1 MRQELKGKFN
11 SYYFI
16 PLLFF
21 GTIYVTTV
29 ETMNGI
35 RKIIGLH
42 GTGNFVIGFQN
53 YLWATAL

>member
-53 YLWATAL
+53 YL